1 MAVNFNRLLCL
12 LSNEVM
18 VKSRDV
24 VGSQV
29 LSDPELVSVSCVYSC
44 MCTHSCAFTF
54 VKIGIV
60 NCMSCHQDST
70 CSPVV
75 LPFNFVSIVMLTC
88 SPYKEVTY

>member
-29 LSDPELVSVSCVYSC
+29 LSNPELVSVCSVCAC
-44 MCTHSCAFTF
+44 MRMYVHGNYADMFLVHARCGDGNA
-54 VKIGIV
+54 
-60 NCMSCHQDST
+60 
-70 CSPVV
+70 PVAK
-75 LPFNFVSIVMLTC
+75 L
-88 SPYKEVTY
+88 EVGWV